1 MKGAVTMET
10 KKCDQELIDRIW
22 AITRDKSLTWEEKRE
37 AADALELETYIYV
50 SDAAKKAR
58 YALMIACRNPADFG
72 KDGKGLEVA
81 IRLIRSI
88 VTNRPLNNRAFY
100 AHAPGVDDTRIYIN
114 GKPVRLEI
122 KAGAGDWYKTECR
135 TVEDAL
141 QAYTAENKILIW
153 KTFAFTIVLP
163 FAEFIAALE
172 QYNEKGAAQF
182 FKSSLKVNE
191 LGRVLQL
198 QEWRTSKKKIA
209 FLQSVARHSYAL
221 KPLIYESK
229 LVRRG

>member
-1 MKGAVTMET
+1 ME
-10 KKCDQELIDRIW
+10 KCNQTLINAML
-22 AITRDKSLTWEEKRE
+22 AIARDKSLTWEEKRK
-37 AADALELETYIYV
+37 AADALELETYLYA

-72 KDGKGLEVA
+72 KDGKIAEAGL
-81 IRLIRSI
+81 RLIRSLA
-88 VTNRPLNNRAFY
+88 TKRPLNNNAFY
-100 AHAPGVDDTRIYIN
+100 AHAPNVDDTRIYIN

-122 KAGAGDWYKTECR
+122 KTGAGDWYRTECR
-135 TVEDAL
+135 DVESAL
-141 QAYTAENKILIW
+141 QAYAQENKLLIW

-163 FAEFIAALE
+163 FGEFLDALDN
-172 QYNEKGAAQF
+172 YNEKGAAQF

-198 QEWRTSKKKIA
+198 QEWKTSKKKIR
-209 FLQSVARHSYAL
+209 FLQQVARHSYNLKAL
-221 KPLIYESK
+221 FYESK